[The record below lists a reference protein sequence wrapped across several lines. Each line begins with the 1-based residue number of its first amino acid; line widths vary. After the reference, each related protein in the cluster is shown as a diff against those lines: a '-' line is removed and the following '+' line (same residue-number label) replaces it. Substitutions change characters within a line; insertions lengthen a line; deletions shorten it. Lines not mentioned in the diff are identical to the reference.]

1 MSLFDAHGRQLSK
14 LWKLPQYRSIHFRYI
29 SPMFAPGSKRMKL
42 EKSQKA
48 RGTQAHQKGW
58 MKLEKSILDEVRSNL
73 NDVGEPIANLMRTK
87 WVLDGNN
94 KNPQNPTPPK
104 WPVHHSPVGKKLG
117 LSGMGWRGENGWS
130 TRSQGW
136 RMCKASCLLFETDL
150 LPLTNF
156 NYYISSDNHSFTH
169 TSRLEHS
176 MSWIVAEGDSSLP
189 CTLTKLVKWEMR
201 VVALNRC
208 SSFGERVGFF
218 EVFWFSMCSHKSSQ
232 WVLNI
237 FQK

>member
-1 MSLFDAHGRQLSK
+1 
-14 LWKLPQYRSIHFRYI
+14 
-29 SPMFAPGSKRMKL
+29 MFAPSSKRMKL

-48 RGTQAHQKGW
+48 RSTQAHQKGW
-58 MKLEKSILDEVRSNL
+58 SWAKAYRIKVRSHL
-73 NDVGEPIANLMRTK
+73 EHVGEPIANLMRTK
-87 WVLDGNN
+87 WKLDGNN

-104 WPVHHSPVGKKLG
+104 KPVHHSPVGKKLG
-117 LSGMGWRGENGWS
+117 LSGMGCPGENGWS

-136 RMCKASCLLFETDL
+136 RMCKASCLPFETNL
-150 LPLTNF
+150 LPLTNS

-176 MSWIVAEGDSSLP
+176 MSWIVAERDSSLP
-189 CTLTKLVKWEMR
+189 CTLMKLVKGETR
-201 VVALNRC
+201 VVALKRC

-218 EVFWFSMCSHKSSQ
+218 EVFWFSTYSHKSSQ